1 MRTVSDWGGNIAA
14 LVFVITVNGLA
25 NGLPI
30 GGQTTGE
37 ISAKYS
43 SLFTP
48 AGFTF
53 SIWGLI
59 YLGLIAFVI
68 YQSLPA
74 QRNNASLARISP
86 FFKMSCA
93 ANAIW
98 IFAWHYD
105 QLVMSLLLMAAI
117 LGALIAIYRECGEAS
132 ASASMAERVLVS
144 FPFSLYTG
152 WITVAL
158 IANISAVQSGWGWN
172 ELGLTAI
179 QWTWLKLAVAGTIG
193 ATVVA
198 QRRDPVYILVIAWAA
213 FGIFSKQS
221 ATPEV
226 AGAAIT
232 LSMLAALLAL
242 IAIAIAIG
250 GGGGRGRDK
259 GKGNAA

>member
-1 MRTVSDWGGNIAA
+1 MRTISDWGGNIAA
-14 LVFVITVNGLA
+14 FVFVIAVNGLA

-37 ISAKYS
+37 VSAKYA

-59 YLGLIAFVI
+59 YLGLTAFVI

-74 QRNNASLARISP
+74 QRDNSTLARIDLP
-86 FFKMSCA
+86 FKLNCI
-93 ANAIW
+93 ANAVW

-105 QLVMSLLLMAAI
+105 QLLLSLILMVTI
-117 LGALIAIYRECGEAS
+117 LGTLIVIYRVLSEAPIS
-132 ASASMAERVLVS
+132 SVERVLVA
-144 FPFSLYTG
+144 FPFRLYTG

-158 IANISAVQSGWGWN
+158 IANISAAQSGWGWN
-172 ELGLTAI
+172 DLGLTAI

-242 IAIAIAIG
+242 IAIGIAIG
-250 GGGGRGRDK
+250 RGRGK
-259 GKGNAA
+259 AA